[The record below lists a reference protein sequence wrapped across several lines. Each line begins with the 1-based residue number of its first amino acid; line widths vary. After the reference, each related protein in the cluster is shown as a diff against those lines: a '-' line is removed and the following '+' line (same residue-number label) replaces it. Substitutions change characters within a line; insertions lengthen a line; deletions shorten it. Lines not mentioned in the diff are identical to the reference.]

1 MKKAKKIP
9 KTPEERKNS
18 WDNFR
23 YKLLDLLFS
32 QDFLISSFLVI
43 FFIGASYLLWGV
55 VAPFFI
61 AFILAYLLNPM
72 VLFWQ
77 RRFKKLGRMN
87 AVLIVFTKFFVLGT
101 LFIIPFLLQLS
112 TNVISMSNEL
122 SNIDYKP
129 ILQKARTKIIGLKD
143 MTIPEPF
150 KQYADEA
157 FSDIDQYQDK
167 VEQVLIKVNKGVGKV
182 VRGIGSVLVTVFSK
196 TFQTTLDLVLIPVY
210 LFYFLIDFASIYPL
224 IMRLVPEGYRDW
236 VNAFMTETDETLKKF
251 IKGQFLLATIFG
263 VLMSFGLWLI
273 GIKFFLVIGPIS
285 GFANLIPYLGSIIGL
300 TPAILLAIYQGAL
313 AGGLIGIVIM
323 VIKVILLIVV
333 LQTLDGFIFQP
344 KIIGDELELHPLLIM
359 GALIIGGELL
369 GVYGMIF
376 AVPFV
381 AVAKVLV
388 LELYHVLYIGESLL
402 MKRKI

>member
-1 MKKAKKIP
+1 MKKAKKPP

-32 QDFLISSFLVI
+32 QDFLISAFLI
-43 FFIGASYLLWGV
+43 ITIATFTYALWSV

-61 AFILAYLLNPM
+61 AFTLAYLLNPM

-77 RRFKKLGRMN
+77 KRFKKLGRMN

-129 ILQKARTKIIGLKD
+129 ILQKARTKIVGLKD
-143 MTIPEPF
+143 TTIPAPL
-150 KQYADEA
+150 KQYVDEA
-157 FSDIDQYQDK
+157 FLNVDQYQAK
-167 VEQVLIKVNKGVGKV
+167 LEQVLIQVNKGVG
-182 VRGIGSVLVTVFSK
+182 RALNGIGSLLLKVFSK
-196 TFQTTLDLVLIPVY
+196 SFQITMDLVLIPVY
-210 LFYFLIDFASIYPL
+210 LFYFLLDFASIYPL
-224 IMRLVPEGYRDW
+224 IMKLVPKSYREW
-236 VNAFMTETDETLKKF
+236 VDSFMTETDETLKKF

-263 VLMSFGLWLI
+263 VLMSLGLWLI

-323 VIKVILLIVV
+323 IAKVILLIIV
-333 LQTLDGFIFQP
+333 LQTLDGFVFQP
-344 KIIGDELELHPLLIM
+344 KIIGDELELHPLLVM
-359 GALIIGGELL
+359 AALIIGGELL

-388 LELYHVLYIGESLL
+388 LELYHVLYIGDSLL